1 MKRMTTRKK
10 TGTKLPALLDRDH
23 SLVAFNERVFSWA
36 VRDDVPL
43 LERLRFLCIVSS
55 NLDEFFEVR
64 MAPHLSDYLGEAKS
78 KIGEVLDYRNISN
91 SVQALVAAQYTLF
104 NEVLLPK
111 LQKQHVHIIPHSR
124 RTAAQRKWVATY
136 FQNEVKP
143 LVIPISLDPSHPFPQ
158 VASKTLNFVVRLSGS
173 DAFGRSNEIAIVKI
187 PRSLPRFI
195 QIPGIKG
202 RKALNFVSISS
213 LIRSHL
219 GDLFPGRT
227 VTEFSQFRVTRHS
240 DVAVDEDEVKNLRTA
255 LRQSL
260 QHRSYGRP
268 TRLEVSHGCSEFL
281 SNTLLQEFNL
291 PEASLY
297 RVQGPVNLVRMAQ
310 LIDMLPSAS
319 LLYPKF
325 SPAYPKALKNGESLI
340 TKLQASNM
348 LLHHPFESFDTVL
361 DLLREA
367 VLDPQ
372 VLAIKQTV
380 YRAGA
385 NSELIGL
392 LREAVRR
399 GKEVTVVVELKAR
412 FDEQANIG
420 YSETL
425 ENVGAQVVYG
435 VVGLKTHAKLMLI
448 TRRESSGLKQYAHLS
463 TGNYNPSTAR
473 LYTDWG
479 FMTSDEAITADVEQI
494 FVHLASQN
502 KLPKL
507 NKLLMAPFHLQDAI
521 VSKIQQLEADAARGK
536 DARLLCKMN
545 SLTDVRIARSLL
557 LAAKA
562 GVQIDLIVRGACIL
576 PVNGSDKEG
585 NIRVRSVIGRFLE
598 HTRVFYF
605 KSPSIDELWLSS
617 ADFMSRNMLRRIEI
631 AWPVEDQNLKNRI
644 LEEGLAVYLRDTE
657 NAWQLE
663 SDGRYR
669 SLSEGDSLSAKDLNK
684 RIAFDAHREL
694 MTRYGANNITK
705 PPAP

>member
-1 MKRMTTRKK
+1 
-10 TGTKLPALLDRDH
+10 
-23 SLVAFNERVFSWA
+23 
-36 VRDDVPL
+36 
-43 LERLRFLCIVSS
+43 
-55 NLDEFFEVR
+55 
-64 MAPHLSDYLGEAKS
+64 
-78 KIGEVLDYRNISN
+78 
-91 SVQALVAAQYTLF
+91 
-104 NEVLLPK
+104 
-111 LQKQHVHIIPHSR
+111 
-124 RTAAQRKWVATY
+124 
-136 FQNEVKP
+136 
-143 LVIPISLDPSHPFPQ
+143 
-158 VASKTLNFVVRLSGS
+158 
-173 DAFGRSNEIAIVKI
+173 
-187 PRSLPRFI
+187 
-195 QIPGIKG
+195 
-202 RKALNFVSISS
+202 
-213 LIRSHL
+213 
-219 GDLFPGRT
+219 
-227 VTEFSQFRVTRHS
+227 
-240 DVAVDEDEVKNLRTA
+240 
-255 LRQSL
+255 
-260 QHRSYGRP
+260 
-268 TRLEVSHGCSEFL
+268 
-281 SNTLLQEFNL
+281 
-291 PEASLY
+291 
-297 RVQGPVNLVRMAQ
+297 
-310 LIDMLPSAS
+310 LPSAS

-340 TKLQASNM
+340 TKLQTGSV

-385 NSELIGL
+385 NSELIAL
-392 LREAVRR
+392 LREAIRR

-463 TGNYNPSTAR
+463 TGNYNPSTAK

-521 VSKIQQLEADAARGK
+521 VRKIQQLETDAAQGK
-536 DARLLCKMN
+536 RAHLLCKMN

-576 PVNGSDKEG
+576 PVNDTDKNG

-605 KSPSIDELWLSS
+605 RSPSIDELWLSS
-617 ADFMSRNMLRRIEI
+617 ADFMSRNMLRRIEL
-631 AWPVEDQNLKNRI
+631 AWPLEDQNLKNRI
-644 LEEGLAVYLRDTE
+644 LEEGLGVYLKDTE

-669 SLSEGDSLSAKDLNK
+669 SLSEGDSLSAKNLNK
-684 RIAFDAHREL
+684 RIAFDAHKEL

-705 PPAP
+705 LPAP